1 MMAAKENDVDQLDQ
15 SVSIK
20 VLDTSKLPQELQE
33 SIKEGQEYSGED
45 VVKFFNTL
53 KVADKLVEG
62 KNKETLSFSKESI
75 GFELQSG
82 DQNYT
87 LNVKLGQGNF
97 EKGLSHL
104 IALGSKDL
112 SREKIQEPV
121 NEKMADTLSPGL
133 KKDVLDNVLES
144 SLKSLKTMTELAGD
158 DLQKFLEGFK
168 QTYNSLSPDKKEKA
182 QEVGQKF
189 DIRKEVAEFTKE
201 HAPKKEKEQVRTNE
215 KTLSMAR

>member
-33 SIKEGQEYSGED
+33 SIKDGQEYSGED

-53 KVADKLVEG
+53 KVADKLIEG

-82 DQNYT
+82 EQNYT

-97 EKGLSHL
+97 EKGLDHL
-104 IALGSKDL
+104 IALGSQDL

-121 NEKMADTLSPGL
+121 SEKMADTLSPGI
-133 KKDVLDNVLES
+133 KKDILNNVLEG
-144 SLKSLKTMTELAGD
+144 SLKSFKSMAEIAGED
-158 DLQKFLEGFK
+158 VQKFYKGFV
-168 QTYNSLSPDKKEKA
+168 QAYNSLSVQKKEKES
-182 QEVGQKF
+182 QTKEF
-189 DIRKEVAEFTKE
+189 DIRKEVAEFSKT
-201 HAPKKEKEQVRTNE
+201 HSPKKEKEQVRTNE
-215 KTLSMAR
+215 KTLGMAR

>member
-33 SIKEGQEYSGED
+33 LIKEGQEYSGED

-53 KVADKLVEG
+53 KVADKLIEG

-82 DQNYT
+82 EQNYT

-97 EKGLSHL
+97 EKGLDHL
-104 IALGSKDL
+104 IALGSQDL
-112 SREKIQEPV
+112 SREKIQDSA
-121 NEKMADTLSPGL
+121 NEKMAETLSPGV
-133 KKDVLDNVLES
+133 KKDILNNVIDG
-144 SLKSLKTMTELAGD
+144 SLKSFKSMAEIAGD
-158 DLQKFLEGFK
+158 DIQKFYKGFE
-168 QTYNSLSPDKKEKA
+168 QAYGSFSKKEDKNL
-182 QEVGQKF
+182 ELFKEI
-189 DIRKEVAEFTKE
+189 IRKEVTEFSKT

-215 KTLSMAR
+215 KTLGMVR